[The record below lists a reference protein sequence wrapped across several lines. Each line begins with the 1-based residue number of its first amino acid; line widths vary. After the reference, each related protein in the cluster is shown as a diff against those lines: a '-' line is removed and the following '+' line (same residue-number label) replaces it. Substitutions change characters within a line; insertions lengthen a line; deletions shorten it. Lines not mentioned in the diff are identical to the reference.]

1 MPVAL
6 TRETSSAS
14 TLVIG
19 DRLDLVAFG
28 TRIPATVAAIT
39 DVVPSTPGNLG
50 ILIDSVALS
59 RLLAARGADLPWPDE
74 MWAGL
79 DGDPTTARAAAEAL
93 PGVASAT
100 TATGATAGTADV
112 ASAALWVASAC
123 AVALAA
129 AGLAASAATMTATR
143 RPEVAVLRAL
153 GMSPSA
159 QARSRAVENGAV
171 LALSTLLGI
180 GAGWAVGGAVAR
192 EVALSATLENPSFEV
207 VLRFTWLPWAVI
219 LTVGALAA
227 AAVVAWQASLV
238 RRQALDSEYREEV
251 R

>member
-1 MPVAL
+1 
-6 TRETSSAS
+6 
-14 TLVIG
+14 
-19 DRLDLVAFG
+19 
-28 TRIPATVAAIT
+28 
-39 DVVPSTPGNLG
+39 
-50 ILIDSVALS
+50 
-59 RLLAARGADLPWPDE
+59 
-74 MWAGL
+74 
-79 DGDPTTARAAAEAL
+79 
-93 PGVASAT
+93 
-100 TATGATAGTADV
+100 
-112 ASAALWVASAC
+112 
-123 AVALAA
+123 
-129 AGLAASAATMTATR
+129 MTATR